1 MEVEKNLEFKFMNIL
16 FLHRLDL
23 VHLYA
28 PVSKTL
34 SKNHKIIHV
43 AFSDIEE
50 SVLKN
55 QYDVEGD
62 IYNLTKI
69 RDCYF
74 DNPYDFGSIEE
85 LDAFIIENS
94 DGRFN
99 LNTSIYLDR
108 TFNNLTLK
116 ECYQVSWAYFKSWQL
131 IFNESKPNLFF
142 HEPPA
147 IFFTHLASFFCKV
160 HKAHYL
166 TQLHVVGTKKQQW
179 IFVEGDNYYPLE
191 IELSKGKNYT
201 KDKCIEVDTFVAL
214 FIKNQDILLAEVIS
228 KSKAVNQWKTV
239 LFARRFLGLIYRGII
254 NSLKNFEKVHPKEH
268 IQKFLANNRKSFFV
282 ELENIH
288 GRIFQNYFSEPN
300 ENEKYFFY
308 PLHFEPEAVV
318 LYYADGW
325 YEGQIKLI
333 ENIAMQLPAGIFLY
347 VKDHP
352 HGGTYRDVRDY
363 KRLLRLKNIRLIQ
376 PEISG
381 KFLIKNSIGVITING
396 TAGFEALLMKKYVFC
411 FGKAFYS
418 NFKGVHYLN
427 HIKNLKKAILDINLS
442 EDNEFQYN
450 DISSFLESSHEGFVN
465 YFSGWQNKIG
475 IDLNQNAEIVAIG
488 IEKLI
493 MKLENIT
500 N

>member
-1 MEVEKNLEFKFMNIL
+1 MNIL

-28 PVSKTL
+28 PISKSL
-34 SKNHKIIHV
+34 SMNNKIIHV
-43 AFSDIEE
+43 AFSDFEE
-50 SVLKN
+50 SILKN
-55 QYDVEGD
+55 QYEVAGD

-69 RDCYF
+69 RDSYF
-74 DNPYDFGSIEE
+74 DHLDDFVSIDE
-85 LDAFIIENS
+85 LDAFIVKNS

-108 TFNNLTLK
+108 TYINLTLK
-116 ECYQVSWAYFKSWQL
+116 ECYQISWAYYKTWDL
-131 IFNESKPNLFF
+131 IFNESSPNLFF

-147 IFFTHLASFFCKV
+147 IFFTHLASLFCKV
-160 HKAHYL
+160 HKSHYL
-166 TQLHVVGTKKQQW
+166 TQIHIAGSKKQQW
-179 IFVEGDNYYPLE
+179 IFLEGDNAYPLE
-191 IELSKGKNYT
+191 IELSKELSYT
-201 KDKCIEVDTFVAL
+201 KDKRIEVDAFIASFV
-214 FIKNQDILLAEVIS
+214 KNQDILMAEIII
-228 KSKAVNQWKTV
+228 KSTAYNQWKTF
-239 LFARRFLGLIYRGII
+239 LFAKRFLGLVYRRI
-254 NSLKNFEKVHPKEH
+254 NNGLKRVEKVQPKEH
-268 IQKFLANNRKSFFV
+268 IQKFLAYNRKSFFV
-282 ELENIH
+282 ELENIY
-288 GRIFQNYFSEPN
+288 GRIFQNYFSEPK

-308 PLHFEPEAVV
+308 PLHLEPEAVV

-333 ENIAMQLPAGIFLY
+333 ENIAMQLPVGIFLY

-363 KRLLRLKNIRLIQ
+363 KRLLRLKTIRLIQ

-381 KFLIKNSIGVITING
+381 KHLIRNSIGVITING

-418 NFKGVHYLN
+418 NFKGVHYLD
-427 HIKNLKKAILDINLS
+427 HIKDLKKAILDINLI
-442 EDNEFQYN
+442 EDNEFQRN
-450 DISSFLESSHEGFVN
+450 DISSFLESSHEGFIS
-465 YFSGWQNKIG
+465 YFSGRQNIMG
-475 IDLNQNAEIVAIG
+475 IDLKRNAEIVAMG

-493 MKLENIT
+493 IKLENIS